1 MDLDFRP
8 SALGLNDDVVEDT
21 PNLDFRPSA
30 LADELSGAGNQ
41 RPPVEDGDDVSS
53 PSALNTS
60 SPTDLVIDPLLTGN
74 VTEGV
79 DKRRRRQPKANTE
92 QTDAAVSSG
101 AETIREGQMFTVA
114 LLTHPAIRLT

>member
-1 MDLDFRP
+1 MAMTYP
-8 SALGLNDDVVEDT
+8 
-21 PNLDFRPSA
+21 
-30 LADELSGAGNQ
+30 
-41 RPPVEDGDDVSS
+41 

-114 LLTHPAIRLT
+114 LLTHPVIRLT